1 MGTFKN
7 PDVWK
12 QNLAYQIGDFV
23 LYDGSVYMA
32 IKPVPA
38 GTEMSSDYWY
48 AFAEGAIIP
57 TGEISITE
65 NGEVDVK
72 EYATANVNVE
82 GGGGGGDF
90 GPTVLVGRRESVP
103 VVNGYV
109 GISSIISSLT
119 VGNTTIINDI
129 ASDGTSV
136 GNPFS
141 AFIAGGISVTTEWQS
156 DYDTCT
162 PYLVTIGECEEVYE
176 GETYTYLGWKSVE
189 PWDGTITKETETGDI
204 VVNRW
209 VFDVPVMDG
218 NDYGIILVMSTD
230 K

>member
-82 GGGGGGDF
+82 GGGGSATTDVYLWNISDPEGGNADKLPSRVAYYTGHEGGVPAYTQLQF
-90 GPTVLVGRRESVP
+90 EPITTVV
-103 VVNGYV
+103 
-109 GISSIISSLT
+109 
-119 VGNTTIINDI
+119 
-129 ASDGTSV
+129 DG
-136 GNPFS
+136 
-141 AFIAGGISVTTEWQS
+141 
-156 DYDTCT
+156 DT
-162 PYLVTIGECEEVYE
+162 
-176 GETYTYLGWKSVE
+176 
-189 PWDGTITKETETGDI
+189 
-204 VVNRW
+204 
-209 VFDVPVMDG
+209 F
-218 NDYGIILVMSTD
+218 
-230 K
+230 

>member
-82 GGGGGGDF
+82 GGGGSA
-90 GPTVLVGRRESVP
+90 TQT
-103 VVNGYV
+103 
-109 GISSIISSLT
+109 LT
-119 VGNTTIINDI
+119 VTKGNE
-129 ASDGTSV
+129 SDTVSV
-136 GNPFS
+136 MTVGWS
-141 AFIAGGISVTTEWQS
+141 DFIAGNYNAAVEVQPDSTEGLVNVYSISVGTAFIVFINGR
-156 DYDTCT
+156 
-162 PYLVTIGECEEVYE
+162 PAGIYLNANMTVGFN
-176 GETYTYLGWKSVE
+176 GETM
-189 PWDGTITKETETGDI
+189 P
-204 VVNRW
+204 
-209 VFDVPVMDG
+209 
-218 NDYGIILVMSTD
+218 STPLYASPLNQGSD
-230 K
+230 